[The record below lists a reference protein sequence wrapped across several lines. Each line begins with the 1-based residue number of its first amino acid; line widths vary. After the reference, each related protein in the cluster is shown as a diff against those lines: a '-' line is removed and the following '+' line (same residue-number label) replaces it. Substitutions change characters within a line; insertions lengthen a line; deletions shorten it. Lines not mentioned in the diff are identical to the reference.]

1 MCFFSVYAC
10 PGSKL
15 TQCFGSILT
24 LNLWCCKTAIQS
36 GVLLSLP
43 CVHTDE
49 WCWLLSEHGTMNSS
63 SSVSFGLRNY
73 SKEILSVAVG
83 PPSGCIGRSIPL
95 PPSLSH
101 YIIARFSGSVKNL
114 VQAKLLNSYSGH
126 STICE
131 QSGRALSGHTV
142 CFGVTGKLLLLWK
155 KSFLRAWVVAPKSK
169 TSLQKS

>member
-1 MCFFSVYAC
+1 MPWFKINPVFWVHSDPQSVILQNSNSEWSLAVLALC
-10 PGSKL
+10 SHWWVVLAVEWAWHHELQFISVIWAKKL
-15 TQCFGSILT
+15 LKR
-24 LNLWCCKTAIQS
+24 N
-36 GVLLSLP
+36 
-43 CVHTDE
+43 
-49 WCWLLSEHGTMNSS
+49 
-63 SSVSFGLRNY
+63 SVSSCGTC
-73 SKEILSVAVG
+73 
-83 PPSGCIGRSIPL
+83 SGCIGRSIPL